1 MEGSFATGA
10 VAAKEEL
17 EDEAKEAAKEA
28 EAEEEE
34 EEAFGSVTAAAVVA
48 RCFLCRRLVPHWS
61 PSFLFSR
68 TLRRAACW
76 ARSLCWRAFF
86 CAVIAFLS
94 AFFFSLLFPR
104 TLFRTRT

>member
-10 VAAKEEL
+10 VAVAAKEEL
-17 EDEAKEAAKEA
+17 EEEAK